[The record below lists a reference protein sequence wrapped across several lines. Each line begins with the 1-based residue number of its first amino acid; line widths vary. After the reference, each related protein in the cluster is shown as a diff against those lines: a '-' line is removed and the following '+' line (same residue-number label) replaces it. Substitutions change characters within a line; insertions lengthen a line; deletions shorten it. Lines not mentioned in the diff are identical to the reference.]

1 MQSNIQQ
8 IVNRFE
14 TSNKRNLSE
23 HNIISTL
30 ALFLCVSLVISL
42 GSLVSSKTQFRKLGA
57 KTSTREIK
65 LMLINKKITN
75 HKNKI

>member
-30 ALFLCVSLVISL
+30 ALFFVCEPRDLL
-42 GSLVSSKTQFRKLGA
+42 G
-57 KTSTREIK
+57 
-65 LMLINKKITN
+65 LIGLLENSIPQAWCQDQHSRDKVDAY
-75 HKNKI
+75 